1 MLQLPFQSPRV
12 AFKTFLG
19 SRRALEIGCGSGYV
33 SCSAARLLRSLG
45 HNPRCFATDCST
57 AALFATK
64 ETFQNHEVRLY
75 DLASGSAW
83 PVWTICFYCCAK
95 RLQAGDP
102 LGQLRR
108 TPIHCPFFPHLH
120 AQLPTPELIRTDLC
134 QGIVHGLRQQVD
146 LLLFNPPYVP
156 TPDEEMGLGDVLAA
170 AWAGGWKGRRVVDR
184 FLPLVPQLLSPQ
196 GQLFL
201 IAVREN
207 EPEGA
212 RHGPVL
218 GCALSE
224 EGLRGRWAR
233 MYAGEN
239 WPAARP
245 ETATTRR
252 LPDF

>member
-1 MLQLPFQSPRV
+1 M
-12 AFKTFLG
+12 A
-19 SRRALEIGCGSGYV
+19 
-33 SCSAARLLRSLG
+33 SLD
-45 HNPRCFATDCST
+45 HF
-57 AALFATK
+57 
-64 ETFQNHEVRLY
+64 
-75 DLASGSAW
+75 
-83 PVWTICFYCCAK
+83 FYCCAK
-95 RLQAGDP
+95 RLQAGGP
-102 LGQLRR
+102 LGQLRH
-108 TPIHCPFFPHLH
+108 TPFQLLIFPHLH

-224 EGLRGRWAR
+224 EGLRGGGQAC
-233 MYAGEN
+233 MHAEED
-239 WPAARP
+239 WPVARP
-245 ETATTRR
+245 ETAATRR
-252 LPDF
+252 LPDFLSFVDIMQRLRDLGLMAAIELERTADEERLLVIRAWSG

>member
-1 MLQLPFQSPRV
+1 MHQARRDQLE
-12 AFKTFLG
+12 AF
-19 SRRALEIGCGSGYV
+19 ACV
-33 SCSAARLLRSLG
+33 SC
-45 HNPRCFATDCST
+45 T
-57 AALFATK
+57 
-64 ETFQNHEVRLY
+64 
-75 DLASGSAW
+75 
-83 PVWTICFYCCAK
+83 
-95 RLQAGDP
+95 RLQAADIPGKLP
-102 LGQLRR
+102 H
-108 TPIHCPFFPHLH
+108 TPFRCLIIFFPHLH

-156 TPDEEMGLGDVLAA
+156 TPDEEIGLGDVLAA

-218 GCALSE
+218 GCALSG
-224 EGLRGRWAR
+224 EGSRGRWAC
-233 MYAGEN
+233 M
-239 WPAARP
+239 PA
-245 ETATTRR
+245 EESWQRR
-252 LPDF
+252 AQIPQQQGFFRISNRL